1 MTKVNAETIDYIE
14 ELSITI
20 KILALSVEKIEN
32 DLKKVKNTLQTLSS
46 LKDNMGSLDSI
57 ISSHKVDRPKIEKEG
72 NIIEG
77 EFDGYFMVGD
87 DLKKYP
93 VPVNYS
99 SKSKLI
105 PGDKL
110 KVTIKDNGELIYK
123 LITPAER
130 KHIRA
135 VLTKD
140 EKDTNKFLAISSDK
154 QTYNLNTAAVS
165 FFKWLPGDEVYITI
179 NKEGIGS
186 YAALEAIIK
195 AGV

>member
-1 MTKVNAETIDYIE
+1 MTQVNEETLNYID
-14 ELSITI
+14 ELSIAI
-20 KILALSVEKIEN
+20 KVLALNVEQIEN
-32 DLKKVKNTLQTLSS
+32 DLKKVKNTLHTLSN
-46 LKDNMGSLDSI
+46 LKDNISSLDDIVEANKSNKPRQE
-57 ISSHKVDRPKIEKEG
+57 SEG

-105 PGDKL
+105 PGDRL
-110 KVTIKDNGELIYK
+110 KVTIKENGELIYK

-130 KHIRA
+130 KHVRA

-154 QTYNLNTAAVS
+154 QTYSLNTAAVS
-165 FFKWLPGDEVYITI
+165 FFKGLPGDEVYITI
-179 NKEGIGS
+179 NKEGKGN

>member
-1 MTKVNAETIDYIE
+1 MTELDQKTTDYIE
-14 ELSITI
+14 ELSFTI
-20 KILALSVEKIEN
+20 KALALNVEQIEN
-32 DLKKVKNTLQTLSS
+32 DLKKVKNTLNTLST
-46 LKDNMGSLDSI
+46 LKDNIGSLDSI
-57 ISSHKVDRPKIEKEG
+57 IEANRANTPRQEVIEG
-72 NIIEG
+72 NVIEG
-77 EFDGYFMVGD
+77 EFDGYFMVGE

-110 KVTIKDNGELIYK
+110 KVTIKENGELIYK

-130 KHIRA
+130 KHVRA

-140 EKDTNKFLAISSDK
+140 EKDTSKFLAISSDK

-165 FFKWLPGDEVYITI
+165 FFK
-179 NKEGIGS
+179 
-186 YAALEAIIK
+186 
-195 AGV
+195 